1 MTSLQR
7 SLYPQTDKGFVETPF
22 KVGTT
27 CCAGCLDELEH
38 KYGGLVIIYKRYD
51 FLALV
56 LVVALL
62 FTIWKLI
69 EWISENT
76 DVFHDRRRTPRAI
89 ITIFAIF
96 IGTSMFY
103 LCLVYVFGLWMRL

>member
-1 MTSLQR
+1 MER
-7 SLYPQTDKGFVETPF
+7 NEEGVI
-22 KVGTT
+22 
-27 CCAGCLDELEH
+27 
-38 KYGGLVIIYKRYD
+38 IIYKRYD
-51 FLALV
+51 FLTLM

-69 EWISENT
+69 EWFSENT

-89 ITIFAIF
+89 ITVFAIF

-103 LCLVYVFGLWMRL
+103 FFLVYVFGFWMRS

>member
-1 MTSLQR
+1 MERNTE
-7 SLYPQTDKGFVETPF
+7 GVI
-22 KVGTT
+22 
-27 CCAGCLDELEH
+27 
-38 KYGGLVIIYKRYD
+38 IIYKRYD
-51 FLALV
+51 FLTLM

-69 EWISENT
+69 EWFSENT

-89 ITIFAIF
+89 ITVFAIF

-103 LCLVYVFGLWMRL
+103 FCLVYVFGLWMRS